1 MAQNREK
8 KLQISVIGSSHPDP
22 EFALNAREVG
32 RIIATSRAVLIYG
45 GLGGVMEE
53 AARGAK
59 ERDGITIGI
68 LPDYNKESANPFID
82 ILLPTGLEHARN
94 VLVVASADLVVALP
108 GSHGTQSE
116 IAIALKLGKPVIG
129 FRAWSEID
137 GVHYVNDINELEK
150 ELLLFF

>member
-1 MAQNREK
+1 MRQTRQK
-8 KLQISVIGSSHPDP
+8 VQISVIGSSHPDP
-22 EFALNAREVG
+22 EFAPIAREVG
-32 RIIATSRAVLIYG
+32 RIIAASGAVLICG
-45 GLGGVMEE
+45 GLGGIMEE

-59 ERDGITIGI
+59 ERDGLTIGI

-82 ILLPTGLEHARN
+82 ILLPTGLGHARN

-108 GSHGTQSE
+108 GSHGTLSE

-129 FRAWSEID
+129 VRAWSEIA
-137 GVHYVNDINELEK
+137 GVNHVNGIKELEK